1 MKVLVEC
8 YPDTALVRFLGIPRK
23 QILHERSKGNVI
35 NRLRG
40 LPDAVGIVDED
51 PASGQHRDL
60 ANYQVVKAA
69 EGLRLLARRSGHGQK
84 LIVLCP
90 RLEEWL
96 MHRAKVCGL
105 DPKDHRLL
113 GTARELHGIPRYD
126 QKDGYRSFIKELTAR
141 DPKGMGLLRRWVH
154 HEQGAA

>member
-69 EGLRLLARRSGHGQK
+69 EGLRLLARPGGRGQK

-96 MHRAKVCGL
+96 MQRAKVCGI
-105 DPKDHRLL
+105 DPKDHHLP
-113 GTARELHGIPRYD
+113 GTARALHRIPRYD
-126 QKDGYRSFIKELTAR
+126 QKDGNRSFIEELTMR
-141 DPKGMGLLRRWVH
+141 DPRGMGLLRQWVH
-154 HEQGAA
+154 HE